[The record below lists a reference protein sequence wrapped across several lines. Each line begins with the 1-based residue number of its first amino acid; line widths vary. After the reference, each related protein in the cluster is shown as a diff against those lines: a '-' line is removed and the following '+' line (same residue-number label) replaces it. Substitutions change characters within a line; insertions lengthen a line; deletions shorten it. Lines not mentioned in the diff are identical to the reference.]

1 MTRFNRFLLAILCV
15 LVVASAVRLAAQTVP
30 VEAPEPEPAETTA
43 PAPVA
48 PPPAPAP
55 AARPAAPAAEPRR
68 AATPPRQVQPQAHT
82 PAPVPAAAAPAPAAG
97 VPSGEA
103 ERLLRLL
110 QDDARRAEL
119 IRNLQALTA
128 AAGGAAATTAAP
140 APATTA
146 PAPAAT
152 PAPAAEAANGATAQP
167 AAPEILAPNTLG
179 AQLLQGAQQRLSAM
193 TEQVVGAAQAI
204 ADLPSL
210 FAWASSMARDPVT
223 QFRVIDASWKLLLVL
238 GLGLFAEWA
247 TARLLARVRDGL
259 DSRAPAEGEAFSW
272 LRKVPLVVA
281 RLGLDLVPIASFAVV
296 SYGLIGAVQP
306 LPTTELV
313 MLTVNNT
320 YMASRAVMVTSRML
334 LSPASPMLRLL
345 PVADETAAYI
355 TVWLRRITFV
365 LVVGYAVAEAGLQ
378 FGLPWTAYDSILRV
392 CLLLVTLFLIIVILQ
407 NRTAVS
413 DVLRAPEA
421 TEGTHIESARR
432 VLRAAR
438 DRAAEV
444 WHILA
449 IAWLIAAWGVW
460 ALEVQGGFW
469 RLARVSLV
477 TLAVLIVARL
487 LDVGMRRVLARAF
500 RITPDLARRYP
511 GLEAR
516 ANRYLP
522 ILKGTLS
529 SLLGGLTV
537 LLLLEAWGLDAFA
550 WFGAGQLGNRLVG
563 SLASIGFTLAIALAA
578 WEAANAAIQRHLEK
592 LSRDAKA
599 ARSARVRTLL
609 PMLRTALMITIVV
622 ISGFIV
628 LTEIGVNV
636 APLIAGA
643 GVVGIAIG
651 FGSQTLVRDIITGIF
666 LLFEDALAVGDVVQ
680 VGGLSGVVEQLSI
693 RSIKLRA
700 QDGSL
705 HIIPFSAVT
714 TVTNMTR
721 DFAFAVLD
729 VSVAYGEDTD
739 RVSEVLRGIATEMR
753 EDVKWRP
760 AIRDD
765 LDILGVERLA
775 DSGVIMRVRLKTEPS
790 QRWAVARE
798 MNRRIKKRFDEL
810 GIEIPYPHQK
820 LVLERPEARHPVET
834 GPAATAAEA

>member
-1 MTRFNRFLLAILCV
+1 MNGLRRNLLAILC
-15 LVVASAVRLAAQTVP
+15 LLLLLPAGRLAAQTLPVEEP
-30 VEAPEPEPAETTA
+30 EPLPAVEAP
-43 PAPVA
+43 A
-48 PPPAPAP
+48 PPRTPRAPQRQPTPPRNAAATPAP
-55 AARPAAPAAEPRR
+55 AAPAQAATPAAPSA
-68 AATPPRQVQPQAHT
+68 
-82 PAPVPAAAAPAPAAG
+82 
-97 VPSGEA
+97 GEA

-119 IRNLQALTA
+119 IRTLQALS
-128 AAGGAAATTAAP
+128 AAGGAAPVAIP
-140 APATTA
+140 AGS
-146 PAPAAT
+146 APAASVA
-152 PAPAAEAANGATAQP
+152 PAAPAAETPPATPSAAETL
-167 AAPEILAPNTLG
+167 LAPNTLG
-179 AQLLQGAQQRLSAM
+179 AQLLQGASQRLTALS
-193 TEQVVGAAQAI
+193 EQLVGAVQTI

-210 FAWASSMARDPVT
+210 FAWLSSMARDPVT
-223 QFRVIDASWKLLLVL
+223 QFRVIDAAWKLLLVL

-247 TARLLARVRDGL
+247 AARALTRARDSL
-259 DSRAPAEGEAFSW
+259 DSRAPEEGEAFSR
-272 LRKVPLVVA
+272 LRRIPLVVG
-281 RLGLDLVPIASFAVV
+281 RLGLDLLPIAAFAVI

-313 MLTVNNT
+313 LLTMNNA
-320 YMASRAVMVTSRML
+320 YMASRAVMVASRMA

-355 TVWLRRITFV
+355 TVWLRRITVV
-365 LVVGYAVAEAGLQ
+365 LVLGYAVAEAGLQ
-378 FGLPWTAYDSILRV
+378 FGLPWTAYDSILRM
-392 CLLLVTLFLIIVILQ
+392 CALLVTLFLVIVILQ

-413 DVLRAPEA
+413 DVLRAPELPDGA
-421 TEGTHIESARR
+421 DPDSRR
-432 VLRAAR
+432 RLLRMMR
-438 DRAAEV
+438 DRAAEI
-444 WHILA
+444 WHFIA

-460 ALEVQGGFW
+460 ALEVQGGIW
-469 RLARVSLV
+469 RLMRISLL
-477 TLAVLIVARL
+477 TLLVLGGARL
-487 LDVGMRRVLARAF
+487 VDLAMRRAIQRAF
-500 RITPDLARRYP
+500 RITPDLSRRYP
-511 GLEAR
+511 GLDAR

-522 ILKGTLS
+522 VLKGVFS
-529 SLLGGLTV
+529 FFIGGIAV
-537 LLLLEAWGLDAFA
+537 LLLLEVWGLEAFS
-550 WFGAGQLGNRLVG
+550 WFGQGKLGSRLVG
-563 SLASIGFTLAIALAA
+563 SIASMGFTVLVAMAA
-578 WEAANAAIQRHLEK
+578 WEAANAAIERHLAH

-609 PMLRTALMITIVV
+609 PMLRTALMITILIVV
-622 ISGFIV
+622 AFIF

-651 FGSQTLVRDIITGIF
+651 FGSQTLVRDVITGIF
-666 LLFEDALAVGDVVQ
+666 LLFEDAVAVGDVVQ

-721 DFAFAVLD
+721 DFAFAVVD

-739 RVSEVLRGIATEMR
+739 RVAEVLKGIATEIR

-760 AIRDD
+760 VIRDD

-775 DSGVIMRVRLKTEPS
+775 DSGVVIRIRLKTDPS
-790 QRWAVARE
+790 QRWSVARE
-798 MNRRIKKRFDEL
+798 LNRRIKKRFDEL

-820 LVLERPEARHPVET
+820 LVLERGADHHPA
-834 GPAATAAEA
+834 AATAAAPAVE